1 MRPRFAD
8 LLACLTLLLLELAC
22 FSPLVTHPDHLIVDG
37 DRPSLDF
44 NLRDD
49 PRVVGNDLTF
59 LFLPHYGQVAD
70 RIWKHG
76 VLPFWDASGFAGR
89 PMVGNPQGGLFY
101 PPVWLCWAARSPASF
116 GWLTIGHLAA
126 GAIGVFVLA
135 RAAGLGRWPATV
147 AAGCFEASPYLLAQT
162 FEGHYP
168 HIWAACWYPWAFWA
182 FLRRRAGERRGSWLL
197 TPILALMFL
206 AGHPQE
212 WYYLVCALS
221 LWTLHDALLAV
232 RSREGRRAAGSLI
245 SWCGLVGLSIGL
257 SAVELI
263 PDLTAQLWTLR
274 AGRHAAGPA
283 NRYHLHGLNLWQL
296 LDPAALGGPADYF
309 GHDNYWETVLSIGL
323 VPLFLVVVAL
333 ACHRDRDRWRV
344 RGWLF
349 LVTVAL
355 IFAAGRGLGLFT
367 LLSGL
372 VPGMSRFRVPSR
384 SLFLA
389 NLGSAILAGL
399 GVEALGRLAVSAE
412 YWRWFDRRVRLGAVI
427 LFLGLA
433 VFQAAAWL
441 HDPGARKV
449 QVLDEPVQ
457 FGRPAL
463 RNELSLAV
471 RVELAAERVGRS
483 AIFWFAIGGTLLV
496 LTYGSRTHDGGRRL
510 AALSL
515 TALALVELVLHA
527 QALVNVAPA
536 DRFLGPDPIST
547 ALARAE
553 SPGTGPFRIRTR
565 DVLYSDLSAWSH
577 GFEKINV
584 NDSFQIRHAAELY
597 SVLYPLLYVT
607 YPVGPRE
614 VMGEAIA
621 RFRHDVRQA
630 VLDRL
635 GVAFLV
641 SDHHE
646 PEPAWPRVA
655 IGSWRGRPFVIHRNP
670 SAMPRAYVVP
680 RAEIAADDA
689 ASTLSLF
696 RFVSPREAV
705 LMPSDPLGPEKAPRQ
720 PYTPAS
726 YDATDPDRLVIRVQT
741 EAPGLLV
748 VADTWMP
755 GWSAR
760 VDGRATPILRGNHA
774 QRVIPLNRPGRHEVL
789 LRYEPPNFG
798 LGLALTGFSSLVW
811 VGTGIVLV
819 PKAARKTALR
829 SGRSG
834 IDPDADFELES
845 IPELAIANS

>member
-1 MRPRFAD
+1 MRPRIAD

-22 FSPLVTHPDHLIVDG
+22 FAPVVTHPDHLIVDG

-70 RIWKHG
+70 RIEKLG

-101 PPVWLCWAARSPASF
+101 PPVWLSWAVRSPASL
-116 GWLTIGHLAA
+116 GWLTIGHLVG
-126 GAIGVFVLA
+126 GAFGVYALA
-135 RAAGLGRWPATV
+135 RAVGLGRLPATI

-182 FLRRRAGERRGSWLL
+182 FLRRREGERRGSWLL
-197 TPILALMFL
+197 PPILALMFL

-221 LWTLHDALLAV
+221 LWTLCDVLREA
-232 RSREGRRAAGSLI
+232 RSRDGRRAAGTLI
-245 SWCGLVGLSIGL
+245 SWCGLVGLSVGL
-257 SAVELI
+257 SAVELL
-263 PDLTAQLWTLR
+263 PDLTAQPWTLR
-274 AGRHAAGPA
+274 TGRLAVGAT
-283 NRYHLHGLNLWQL
+283 NRYHLHALNLWQL
-296 LDPAALGGPADYF
+296 LDPAALGGPADYV

-323 VPLFLVVVAL
+323 VPLVLVVVAL
-333 ACHRDRDRWRV
+333 VCHRDRDRWRV
-344 RGWLF
+344 RGWLA
-349 LVTVAL
+349 LVAVAL
-355 IFAAGRGLGLFT
+355 VFAAGRRLGLFT

-389 NLGSAILAGL
+389 TLGAAVLAGL
-399 GVEALGRLAVSAE
+399 GVEALGRLALSVE
-412 YWRWFDRRVRLGAVI
+412 HWRWFDRRFRLGAGI
-427 LFLGLA
+427 LVVGLA
-433 VFQAAAWL
+433 VVQVAAWL
-441 HDPGARKV
+441 HHPRALNVEIR
-449 QVLDEPVQ
+449 DEPVQ

-471 RVELAAERVGRS
+471 RVELAAGRVGRS
-483 AIFWFAIGGTLLV
+483 GTFWLALGGTLLV
-496 LTYGSRTHDGGRRL
+496 LACGTHTHDGGRPVAAISL
-510 AALSL
+510 AAL
-515 TALALVELVLHA
+515 ALLELVMHA
-527 QALVNVAPA
+527 QALVKVAPA
-536 DRFLGPDPIST
+536 DRFLGPDPISA
-547 ALARAE
+547 ALARARP
-553 SPGTGPFRIRTR
+553 PGSGPFRIRTR
-565 DVLYSDLSAWSH
+565 DVLYSDLNAWSH

-584 NDSFQIRHAAELY
+584 NDSFQIEHAAVLY

-641 SDHHE
+641 SDHDE
-646 PEPAWPRVA
+646 PEPAWPKVA
-655 IGSWRGRPFVIHRNP
+655 SGSWRGRLFVIHRNP
-670 SAMPRAYVVP
+670 TAMPRAYVVP
-680 RAEIAADDA
+680 RAEIAPEDA
-689 ASTLSLF
+689 AGTLSLF
-696 RFVSPREAV
+696 RFISPREAV
-705 LMPSDPLGPEKAPRQ
+705 LMPSDPLGPENAPRQ

-726 YDATDPDRLVIRVQT
+726 YDANDPDRLTIRVQT

-748 VADTWMP
+748 IADTWMP

-760 VDGRATPILRGNHA
+760 VDGRSAPILRGNHA
-774 QRVIPLNRPGRHEVL
+774 QRVIPLPRPGRHEVV
-789 LRYEPPNFG
+789 LRYEPPNFA
-798 LGLALTGFSSLVW
+798 LALALTGCSSLVW
-811 VGTGIVLV
+811 LVTGIVPV
-819 PKAARKTALR
+819 PNVMRKTVRR
-829 SGRSG
+829 SGTNPEG
-834 IDPDADFELES
+834 DIELGS